1 MVELPLIIT
10 NMKFDYFD
18 IFAISWLI
26 IGLFWGRKKGISQ
39 ELLPLMQWL
48 AIVTAGGLLYEPFG
62 SFLHHH
68 TFFSALWSYITAYLL
83 IAAVVHV
90 IYFWLK
96 QVLGPKLGEK
106 NLFGTSEFYL
116 GMTAGA
122 MRFGCMLLAVMALM
136 NSRIVSEAEL
146 AKTEKFQ
153 KENFSDIRFPTYGGF
168 QQDVLFKSF
177 LGSWARSN
185 LKTVLI
191 ASVAP
196 AKKPEVQLGA
206 PKMTNMIAAVPA
218 PPSKK

>member
-1 MVELPLIIT
+1 
-10 NMKFDYFD
+10 MKFDYFD
-18 IFAISWLI
+18 IFAIGWLI
-26 IGLFWGRKKGISQ
+26 IGLFWGRKRGMSQ
-39 ELLPLMQWL
+39 EFLPLIQWL
-48 AIVTAGGLLYEPFG
+48 GIVTVAGLLYEPFG
-62 SFLHHH
+62 SFIHHH

-83 IAAVVHV
+83 IATGIHL
-90 IYFWLK
+90 IYFCLK

-122 MRFGCMLLAVMALM
+122 MRFGCMLLAGMALM
-136 NSRIVSEAEL
+136 NARIVSEAEL

-153 KENFSDIRFPTYGGF
+153 KENFSDVRFPTYGGF

-177 LGSWARSN
+177 LGTWTRSN

-196 AKKPEVQLGA
+196 AAKPQVQLGA
-206 PKMTNMIAAVPA
+206 PKKNTNMIAAVPT
-218 PPSKK
+218 PPAKK